1 MTTTDEAR
9 GNPLP
14 ADTRVS
20 FVVVPTADGRPRIA
34 GIQYSFMAAP
44 AGAA

>member
-14 ADTRVS
+14 ADTHVS
-20 FVVVPTADGRPRIA
+20 FVVVPAAAGRQRIA
-34 GIQYSFMAAP
+34 GIQYCSMAAP
-44 AGAA
+44 AGAT